1 MYEQANRFGITN
13 IPYLHIM
20 DFNPELLHNQEKKEA
35 HLRRAATFMR
45 WLEEPRYANYVD
57 AASSDELAK
66 LISRLILWALEV
78 SMPPENWRIFDSR
91 FKELRDLIHT
101 PPADGVSEAEH
112 YAYCVSAL
120 RTTLASYSKRIEE
133 LYTQK

>member
-1 MYEQANRFGITN
+1 
-13 IPYLHIM
+13 M

-45 WLEEPRYANYVD
+45 WLEESRYANYVN
-57 AASSDELAK
+57 ASSSDELAK
-66 LISRLILWALEV
+66 LISHLILWALEV
-78 SMPPENWRIFDSR
+78 SMPPANWRVFDSR
-91 FKELRDLIHT
+91 FKELRDLIYT
-101 PPADGVSEAEH
+101 PPAEGVSEAEH

-120 RTTLASYSKRIEE
+120 RTTLSGYSKRIEE